1 MRKIFVSIISLFI
14 LLQGY
19 AQMTVSYLEIANKF
33 YQKEDYISAIHYFE
47 KYLSPYYEDFKNSFN
62 PYAVSAKQREIKE
75 SDNTFVTDAIYK
87 TADSYRKLLIHDKAA
102 GFYKELL
109 KKKTAKYPLAKFY
122 YATELK
128 YLGQY
133 DEARSLFEN
142 FNTDYKKNDLF
153 KQQAQ
158 RELTSIDLIKIEINK
173 KDNKY
178 FVTKPLVLE
187 SKDTGAHYGPIF
199 LDDQLILLNT
209 TKANYALNKGM
220 YQNRV
225 FNASIKNE
233 YITNYLPIQGLTQ
246 SEQEHQGAS
255 SLSEDGKELYLTRWT
270 YTDGKK
276 YSGIY
281 VSKKTNTGW
290 SVPEPVNDLN
300 DAASNAQQPYITK
313 INGKKTIFFS
323 SNRKGG
329 LGGYDLYAAQ
339 FTDSNSLEKI
349 TNLGKRINTE
359 FDEVAPYYNALG
371 QKLVF
376 ANNGRIGMGGFDL
389 YSTSHLDSNS
399 VVQNLGYPINSIK
412 DDVYFIS
419 RSKTAEF
426 TKDCWVSSD
435 RFSQCCLQAIHVM
448 NTKPDYEIIGRILNC
463 DNKKPLKDVEVY
475 LSDSTGNIKKYSTA
489 SVEDG
494 SFKFKVDKF
503 EPFTIFYKLKNH
515 LSRSA
520 VIKVPKTEDFVIRS
534 EEICLVP
541 LAEKKSFVL
550 ERIYFD
556 YKKADLKSESKLQ
569 LDSLVAILNE
579 YPAMMIEVNAH
590 TDSIGSNQYNLDLS
604 DARARSVL
612 NYLIQKGISKSRLK
626 SKGYGESMPL
636 EPNSKPDGSDN
647 PEGRARN
654 RRCAFTI
661 LKM

>member
-1 MRKIFVSIISLFI
+1 
-14 LLQGY
+14 
-19 AQMTVSYLEIANKF
+19 
-33 YQKEDYISAIHYFE
+33 
-47 KYLSPYYEDFKNSFN
+47 
-62 PYAVSAKQREIKE
+62 
-75 SDNTFVTDAIYK
+75 
-87 TADSYRKLLIHDKAA
+87 
-102 GFYKELL
+102 
-109 KKKTAKYPLAKFY
+109 
-122 YATELK
+122 
-128 YLGQY
+128 
-133 DEARSLFEN
+133 
-142 FNTDYKKNDLF
+142 
-153 KQQAQ
+153 
-158 RELTSIDLIKIEINK
+158 
-173 KDNKY
+173 
-178 FVTKPLVLE
+178 
-187 SKDTGAHYGPIF
+187 
-199 LDDQLILLNT
+199 
-209 TKANYALNKGM
+209 
-220 YQNRV
+220 
-225 FNASIKNE
+225 
-233 YITNYLPIQGLTQ
+233 
-246 SEQEHQGAS
+246 
-255 SLSEDGKELYLTRWT
+255 
-270 YTDGKK
+270 
-276 YSGIY
+276 
-281 VSKKTNTGW
+281 
-290 SVPEPVNDLN
+290 
-300 DAASNAQQPYITK
+300 
-313 INGKKTIFFS
+313 
-323 SNRKGG
+323 
-329 LGGYDLYAAQ
+329 
-339 FTDSNSLEKI
+339 LEKI

-448 NTKPDYEIIGRILNC
+448 NTKPDYEIIGRVLNC